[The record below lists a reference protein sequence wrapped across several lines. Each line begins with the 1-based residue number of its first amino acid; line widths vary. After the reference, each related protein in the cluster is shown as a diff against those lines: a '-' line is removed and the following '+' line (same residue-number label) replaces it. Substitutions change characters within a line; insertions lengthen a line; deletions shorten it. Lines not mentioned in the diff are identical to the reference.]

1 LANDPIP
8 DTTVK
13 AIQLTLAVLI
23 GICFFIFQRAEQD
36 RLRTKYAISGA
47 ALLFAA
53 VILYFCYQAQ
63 YEAWTCSYD
72 SRGPVTIGSTL
83 TPDAAEYMRQHP
95 ETSCERLLQVSIGM
109 VEKIWPKNEI
119 IFHHV
124 SMIATFSLAIIT
136 FSLASLLVTFSVT
149 QNGKKRL

>member
-1 LANDPIP
+1 
-8 DTTVK
+8 
-13 AIQLTLAVLI
+13 
-23 GICFFIFQRAEQD
+23 
-36 RLRTKYAISGA
+36 
-47 ALLFAA
+47 
-53 VILYFCYQAQ
+53 
-63 YEAWTCSYD
+63 
-72 SRGPVTIGSTL
+72 
-83 TPDAAEYMRQHP
+83 MRQHP